1 MHTPLI
7 VGAGPVGLAAAL
19 FLARHNI
26 RTRLIEQATGRPE
39 TSRALAVNPR
49 TLRLLEASGVTARML
64 ERGLK
69 ITGARLSRNDQA
81 IAHISL
87 SELGGTY
94 PFMLALSQATSEA
107 LLAEALAEQAGKI
120 GGGEVERGVEL
131 VACAEHDGLDVVL
144 AGHAG
149 KGRGETEIVRP
160 EWVLGCDGAH
170 SKVRESLHIGF
181 NGHTLAEPWTLMDV
195 PLEGEID
202 PNAAHIRL
210 FDDGGFLFL
219 LRTVADTRVEKPPYL
234 WRLIGN
240 VPDLFARLADARPA
254 GPAVWSSSFHISHR
268 IADVLCRGHA
278 YLAGDAAHIHSP
290 IGARGMNLGIEDA
303 WVFAELAARGRL
315 GQYGALRRH
324 VDHDVVKRIE
334 ALTTM
339 VMGKQ
344 PWVRGVR
351 DLILPS
357 MLNLPLRG
365 QMLRTLTGLD
375 HKLAA

>member
-7 VGAGPVGLAAAL
+7 AGAGPVGLAAAL

-26 RTRLIEQATGRPE
+26 RTRLIEQSTAPATA
-39 TSRALAVNPR
+39 SRALAVNPR
-49 TLRLLEASGVTARML
+49 TLRLLEATGVTKRML

-69 ITGARLSRNDQA
+69 ITEACLSRNDQV
-81 IAHISL
+81 IARISL

-94 PFMLALSQATSEA
+94 PFMLALSQATSEG
-107 LLAEALAEQAGKI
+107 LLAEALAAH
-120 GGGEVERGVEL
+120 GGEIERGVEL
-131 VACAEHDGLDVVL
+131 VACADHDVMDVVL
-144 AGHAG
+144 AT
-149 KGRGETEIVRP
+149 RGETEIIRP
-160 EWVLGCDGAH
+160 EWVLGADGAH

-181 NGHTLAEPWTLMDV
+181 NGHTLSEPWSLMDV

-202 PNAAHIRL
+202 PHAAHIRL

-219 LRTVADTRVEKPPYL
+219 LRTVADVRVEKPPYL

-240 VPDLFARLADARPA
+240 IPDPFDRLSDARPA
-254 GPAVWSSSFHISHR
+254 GPAAWSSRFHISHR

-278 YLAGDAAHIHSP
+278 FLAGDAAHIHSP

-315 GQYGALRRH
+315 SQYGALRRH

-339 VMGKQ
+339 VIGGQ
-344 PWVRGVR
+344 PWLRGVR
-351 DLILPS
+351 DLILPA

>member
-1 MHTPLI
+1 MRTPLI

-26 RTRLIEQATGRPE
+26 PTRLIERSNERAA

-49 TLRLLEASGVTARML
+49 TLRLLEATGVTARML

-69 ITGARLSRNDQA
+69 ITEARLSRNDQV
-81 IAHISL
+81 IARIAL

-94 PFMLALSQATSEA
+94 PFMLALSQATSQG
-107 LLAEALAEQAGKI
+107 LLTEALAEHAGTI
-120 GGGEVERGVEL
+120 ERGVEL

-144 AGHAG
+144 AIGG
-149 KGRGETEIVRP
+149 NKGGGQTEIVRP

-170 SKVRESLHIGF
+170 SQVRESLHIGF
-181 NGHTLAEPWTLMDV
+181 NGHTLAEPWLLMDV
-195 PLEGEID
+195 PLEGDID
-202 PNAAHIRL
+202 PHAAHIRL
-210 FDDGGFLFL
+210 FDGGGFLFL
-219 LRTVADTRVEKPPYL
+219 LRTVADARVEKPPYL

-240 VPDLFARLADARPA
+240 VPDLFARLTDARPA

-339 VMGKQ
+339 VIGEQ
-344 PWVRGVR
+344 PWLRGVR
-351 DLILPS
+351 DLILPA

-365 QMLRTLTGLD
+365 RMLRTLTGLD

>member
-19 FLARHNI
+19 FLARHDI
-26 RTRLIEQATGRPE
+26 RTRLIEQSAEPATA
-39 TSRALAVNPR
+39 SRALAVNPR
-49 TLRLLEASGVTARML
+49 TLRLLEATGVTARML
-64 ERGLK
+64 KRGLK
-69 ITGARLSRNDQA
+69 ITEACLWRNDQVLA
-81 IAHISL
+81 RISL

-94 PFMLALSQATSEA
+94 PFMLALSQATSEG
-107 LLAEALAEQAGKI
+107 LLAEALAEQ
-120 GGGEVERGVEL
+120 GGDVERGVDL

-144 AGHAG
+144 ARHVG
-149 KGRGETEIVRP
+149 KGGGEKGGGQTEIVRP

-170 SKVRESLHIGF
+170 SQVRESLHIGF
-181 NGHTLAEPWTLMDV
+181 SGHTLAEPWSLMDV
-195 PLEGEID
+195 PLEGDIN

-219 LRTVADTRVEKPPYL
+219 LRTVADARVEKPPYL

-240 VPDLFARLADARPA
+240 VPDLFARLPDARPA

-268 IADVLCRGHA
+268 IADVMCRGRA

-303 WVFAELAARGRL
+303 WVFAELASRGRL

-324 VDHDVVKRIE
+324 VDHDVVRRIE

-339 VMGKQ
+339 VIGEQ
-344 PWVRGVR
+344 SWVRGVR
-351 DLILPS
+351 DLILPA